1 MVCTFWYAIPTS
13 LFIFNDFSFLYIY
26 IYIYILAF
34 PATSVQDTSVAL
46 NTGSSKGVGPKLS
59 SEFNQRKVLVHKQN
73 PLLVSIRQLSL
84 L

>member
-26 IYIYILAF
+26 IYILAF

-46 NTGSSKGVGPKLS
+46 NTRSSEGVGPKLS
-59 SEFNQRKVLVHKQN
+59 SEFNQRKVLVHKKSTPTIN
-73 PLLVSIRQLSL
+73 KTSL